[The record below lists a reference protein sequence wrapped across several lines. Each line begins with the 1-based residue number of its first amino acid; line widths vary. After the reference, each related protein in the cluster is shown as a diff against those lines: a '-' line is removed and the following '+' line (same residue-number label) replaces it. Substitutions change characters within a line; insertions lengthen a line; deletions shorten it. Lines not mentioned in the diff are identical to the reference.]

1 MSRER
6 LLAGP
11 LPGGDPV
18 FGQPI
23 AALQAAMAAG
33 RLSAVDLARGYL
45 ARIAAHD
52 RAGPALNA
60 VLALNPQALD
70 EAAARDAERRE
81 GAALGPLHGIPIL
94 FKDNIDT
101 AGMPTTAGSLALA
114 RRLPRRDADAVRRLR
129 EAGAVVLG
137 KTTLHELACGITNV
151 SSLSGRTRNAYDAAR
166 VPGGSSGGSAVA
178 VASSFAAAALGTD
191 TSGSIRIPAA
201 FNQIWGLRPTA
212 GRCNTTGVV
221 PLSPTLDTVG
231 PMARTV
237 EDLALLWSVM
247 ADPVPAPAS
256 GRGTDDAWRIGALH
270 SLFGEALGEHE
281 VSVHARAALGQ
292 WGGGD
297 ARVLPVDLA
306 LDDARL
312 IEANVTAYEF
322 RGALEACLRDAGL
335 AVRSLA
341 DILDGAY
348 PHPEVLAI
356 LRQREAQR
364 DPGGSRRRA
373 ALARAHRL
381 RADVLD
387 ALATSDLDLLAYP
400 SMRRGPALL
409 GDAQSGGNGLLA
421 AVTGLPALSVPI
433 GFTASGIPV
442 GLELLGPPGSEE
454 RLLRAGAGLARA
466 LRPGLNPRP
475 RPGLPG

>member
-1 MSRER
+1 MSRPR

-18 FGQPI
+18 FGRPI
-23 AALQAAMAAG
+23 ADLRAAMAAG
-33 RLSAVDLARGYL
+33 SLSAVDLVRGYL

-60 VLALNPQALD
+60 MLALNEQALD
-70 EAAARDAERRE
+70 EAARRDAERQR

-114 RRLPRRDADAVRRLR
+114 SRRPPQDAEVVRRLR

-178 VASSFAAAALGTD
+178 VASGFAAAAVGSD

-201 FNQIWGLRPTA
+201 FNQVLGLRPTA
-212 GRCNTTGVV
+212 GRCSTAGVV
-221 PLSPTLDTVG
+221 PLSPSLDTVG
-231 PMARTV
+231 PMARTID
-237 EDLALLWSVM
+237 DLARLWSAM
-247 ADPVPAPAS
+247 ADPERARAD
-256 GRGTDDAWRIGALH
+256 GRRPGAGWRVGELAA
-270 SLFGEALGEHE
+270 LFGAAPGEAG
-281 VSVHARAALGQ
+281 VSAHARAVLGR
-292 WGGGD
+292 WGGAD
-297 ARVLPVDLA
+297 ASVLPVDMA

-312 IEANVTAYEF
+312 IDANVTAYEF
-322 RGALEACLRDAGL
+322 RDALEACLRGAGL

-341 DILDGAY
+341 DILDGGY
-348 PHPEVLAI
+348 PHPEVQAI
-356 LRQREAQR
+356 LRQREALR
-364 DPGGSRRRA
+364 DPDGSGRRA
-373 ALARAHRL
+373 ALERAGGL
-381 RADVLD
+381 RAEVLNAMAAAGLDV
-387 ALATSDLDLLAYP
+387 LAYP
-400 SMRRGPALL
+400 SARRGPALL
-409 GDAQSGGNGLLA
+409 GDPQGGGNGLLA
-421 AVTGLPALSVPI
+421 AVTGLPALSVPA
-433 GFTASGIPV
+433 GFTKAGVPV
-442 GLELLGPPGSEE
+442 GLELLGPPGSEAL
-454 RLLRAGAGLARA
+454 LLRAGASLLRA
-466 LRPGLNPRP
+466 VQPEINPRP